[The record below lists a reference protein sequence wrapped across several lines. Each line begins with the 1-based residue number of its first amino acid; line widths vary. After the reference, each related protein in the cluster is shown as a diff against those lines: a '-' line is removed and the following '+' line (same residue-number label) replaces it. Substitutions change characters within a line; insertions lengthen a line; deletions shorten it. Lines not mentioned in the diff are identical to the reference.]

1 MTNDRWVA
9 GKRISPLTL
18 ALLEDTNFYE
28 VVDKTVSEPTYW
40 GYGKG
45 CSFAFGDPSVISK

>member
-1 MTNDRWVA
+1 MAIDQWVA
-9 GKRISPLTL
+9 GTRITPLTL

-28 VVDKTVSEPTYW
+28 IVDKTVSEPVHW

>member
-9 GKRISPLTL
+9 GKRITPLTL

-28 VVDKTVSEPTYW
+28 IVDKTVSEPVHW